1 MSTSATKKRPA
12 GGPEPFVS
20 VRASA
25 GTGKTH
31 ALTTRMIRLL
41 ADGAEVSDVFAAT
54 FARKAAGEIL
64 ARVLHR
70 LAAAA
75 DPRAPAATAELA
87 AAIERPTADAVFF
100 RDLLVTVMTSL
111 DRLAVGTLD
120 GFFVACADVTRFELG
135 LPANWTIGTNAD
147 LESQRQ
153 RAIHGTIE
161 QAVSGGDGRSSAT
174 TMADLIVR
182 ASGGTTGTGLEKLL
196 EQMVTDLAAVHR
208 EADSAAWEW
217 LPVPRP
223 PAPADI
229 DDALASLAAMTFT
242 DKRFTEARNKDLV
255 AFRAGDWQTFA
266 GKGLSSKVLSG
277 ETTYYSKPIDPAVES
292 AYGTLLDVTRSVIL
306 ARIAAQTRGM
316 RDVLDRYV
324 ATTDQLAA
332 AEGIVSF
339 DDVTRLVGQ
348 AASDGT
354 LDAARWRGISY
365 ARHLLLD
372 EFQDTSL
379 AQWRVLERLSEHTAM
394 SGGTFFAVGDD
405 KQAIYGWRGGK
416 AELIDSLAAFFEQA
430 STPLAMIELSE
441 SYRSSPAVLDVVNKV
456 FDNLVGCEPLSDH
469 ADVAAR
475 WAATFPHH
483 RAAARKQSLP
493 GWARL
498 RTAPSADEVLS
509 YAAERAATLA
519 EANPA
524 ARIGVLVRT
533 NRAAEKVIARLKG
546 SHGIVASAEG
556 GNPLDDSPAVE
567 LLLSVL
573 TLVDHP
579 SDSAARFHVATSPLA
594 ADLGLA
600 AAGGSTPAAAPALLP
615 EFILAIDTLRR
626 ELIDDGYGP
635 VLGRLAAVVAP
646 NSSQRDARRLEQFVE
661 SARAWDLAAG
671 GSRTGLIRTAPFMAQ
686 CRSTSV
692 ADPVPSPIRV
702 MTIHKAKGLEFDIV
716 VLTDLDRK
724 LVSHTPRVV
733 IDRDGPLAPI
743 RRVLVAVSKEF
754 QPFLPDDWRELCAAA
769 PQPIVREAIA
779 TLYVGLTRAMQ
790 GLEIVIAP
798 EKDTEKSI
806 PKTLAGVL
814 RATLPETPTA
824 PPATVLYSHAH
835 RADATVDAIVEE
847 TVAGSPPVDVAARHQ
862 SLALKPLANG
872 TRRRGASLRTP
883 SSAEGGRIVAATSLL
898 DTGSQQAKDV
908 GTLLHAWIEQVGWPA
923 VIPSDATLLAV
934 AAEEPTLV
942 SQQATLLADFRTM
955 CGRPAVAALLAEPPS
970 LLPENFVACGIAAGP
985 AEPQLR
991 REHPFVLRDT
1001 DGIMQG
1007 VIDRLV
1013 VWSRGG
1019 RPVAA
1024 EVIDFKFDG
1033 VGDGER
1039 PAEQARLIAEKT
1051 AFYTPQLADYRRAVA
1066 QLFGLAPH
1074 AITADLVFMRA
1085 GTIVRVEA

>member
-1 MSTSATKKRPA
+1 MSATKQRPA

-41 ADGAEVSDVFAAT
+41 ADGAEVGDVFAAT

-70 LAAAA
+70 LASAA
-75 DPRAPAATAELA
+75 DPLTPAATVELA
-87 AAIERPTADAVFF
+87 TAIERPAADAVFF
-100 RDLLVTVMTSL
+100 RDLLVTVMTTL

-120 GFFVACADVTRFELG
+120 SFFVTCADATRFELG
-135 LPANWTIGTNAD
+135 LPANWTIGSNAD

-153 RAIHGTIE
+153 RAIHGTME
-161 QAVSGGDGRSSAT
+161 QAVGGGDGVSSAA

-182 ASGGTTGTGLEKLL
+182 ASGGTTGTGLERLL
-196 EQMVTDLAAVHR
+196 EKIVTDLAAVHR

-223 PAPADI
+223 PATADI
-229 DDALASLAAMTFT
+229 EDALSALAAMTFT
-242 DKRFTEARNKDLV
+242 DKRFADARDKDLA
-255 AFRAGDWQTFA
+255 AFRAGDWQAFA
-266 GKGLSSKVLSG
+266 GKGLSSKVLAG
-277 ETTYYSKPIDPAVES
+277 ETTFYKKPIDSAVEA
-292 AYGTLLDVTRSVIL
+292 AYSTLLAVARAVIL

-316 RDVLDRYV
+316 RDVLDQYV

-332 AEGIVSF
+332 VEGIVSF

-365 ARHLLLD
+365 AKHLLLD

-379 AQWRVLERLSEHTAM
+379 AQWRVLERLAEHTAT

-416 AELIDSLAAFFEQA
+416 AELIDSLGAFFEQA
-430 STPLAMIELSE
+430 STPLAMVELSE
-441 SYRSSPAVLDVVNKV
+441 SYRSSPAVLDVVNRV
-456 FDNLVGCEPLSDH
+456 CGNLIGCEPLADH
-469 ADVAAR
+469 AVVAAR
-475 WAATFPHH
+475 WSAAFPRHA
-483 RAAARKQSLP
+483 AAARKQNLP
-493 GWARL
+493 GWVRL
-498 RTAPSADEVLS
+498 RTAPTANDVLAH
-509 YAAERAATLA
+509 AAERAATLA

-533 NRAAEKVIARLKG
+533 NRAAEQVIARLKG
-546 SHGIVASAEG
+546 SHNIVASAEG

-579 SDSAARFHVATSPLA
+579 SDSAARFHVGTSPLA
-594 ADLGLA
+594 AHLGLGA
-600 AAGGSTPAAAPALLP
+600 ARGPASAPPPA
-615 EFILAIDTLRR
+615 FIAAIDGLRR

-635 VLGRLAAVVAP
+635 VLGRLADVIAP
-646 NSSQRDARRLEQFVE
+646 NCSQRDARRLEQFVE
-661 SARAWDLAAG
+661 SARVWDLAAG
-671 GSRTGLIRTAPFMAQ
+671 GSRTGLIRTAPFIAQ

-702 MTIHKAKGLEFDIV
+702 MTIHKAKGLEFDLV

-743 RRVLVAVSKEF
+743 RRVLVAVPKEF
-754 QPFLPDDWRELCAAA
+754 QPFLPDEWRELCVAA

-806 PKTLAGVL
+806 PKTLAGIL
-814 RATLPETPTA
+814 RATLPDEPKA
-824 PPATVLYSHAH
+824 PPATVIYTHAH
-835 RADATVDAIVEE
+835 RADATVDAIVPEP
-847 TVAGSPPVDVAARHQ
+847 AGGSPEVESATRHS
-862 SLALKPLANG
+862 SLALRPLANG
-872 TRRRGASLRTP
+872 TRRRGTPLRTP
-883 SSAEGGRIVAATSLL
+883 SSAEGGRIVAAMSLL

-908 GTLLHAWIEQVGWPA
+908 GTLLHAWIEQIGWPA
-923 VIPSDATLLAV
+923 AIPSDAALLAV
-934 AAEEPTLV
+934 AAEQPTLA
-942 SQQATLLADFRTM
+942 SQHAALLADFRTM
-955 CGRPAVAALLAEPPS
+955 CGRPAVAALLKAPAL
-970 LLPENFVACGIAAGP
+970 LLPKKFVACGIAAGP
-985 AEPQLR
+985 AEPHLR
-991 REHPFVLRDT
+991 REHPFVLRDA

-1013 VWSRGG
+1013 LWSRGG
-1019 RPVAA
+1019 TPIAA

-1033 VGDGER
+1033 VGSDKH

-1051 AFYTPQLADYRRAVA
+1051 AFYRPQLADYRRAVA
-1066 QLFGLAPH
+1066 QLFGLAPN
-1074 AITADLVFMRA
+1074 AITAELVFMRS
-1085 GTIVRVEA
+1085 GTIVPVEA